1 MQFELSQHGRR
12 WRRKG
17 SYMKTTKDKKSESPP
32 DEVELV
38 VTQQNYDAGL
48 KRGWTDDDM
57 LKPGRY
63 KFKRG
68 GFLARHPEL
77 KRIQLEFW
85 TAFKKHMEDI
95 SNIRIQSPAPQNW

>member
-1 MQFELSQHGRR
+1 MRNS
-12 WRRKG
+12 
-17 SYMKTTKDKKSESPP
+17 DKKSDSPS

-38 VTQQNYDAGL
+38 VTQADYEAGL

-68 GFLARHPEL
+68 GFLKRHPEL
-77 KRIQLEFW
+77 KVKE
-85 TAFKKHMEDI
+85 KK
-95 SNIRIQSPAPQNW
+95 RA

>member
-1 MQFELSQHGRR
+1 MN
-12 WRRKG
+12 KN
-17 SYMKTTKDKKSESPP
+17 DKKAESPRV
-32 DEVELV
+32 EVELV
-38 VTQQNYDAGL
+38 VTEDDYAAGL

-77 KRIQLEFW
+77 KIKQ
-85 TAFKKHMEDI
+85 KK
-95 SNIRIQSPAPQNW
+95 RA